1 MAYQHLLGI
10 PNIHIFFISIRI
22 FALINT
28 IELYFWFNIKVCAK
42 KKNIQ
47 LYLLNYLNHVESL
60 LKLNN
65 LLLSKEQLGNYLI
78 YKIES
83 NVITNRGTEV
93 IQFRN

>member
-1 MAYQHLLGI
+1 MQ
-10 PNIHIFFISIRI
+10 
-22 FALINT
+22 
-28 IELYFWFNIKVCAK
+28 
-42 KKNIQ
+42 KKNKKIIQ

>member
-1 MAYQHLLGI
+1 MQ
-10 PNIHIFFISIRI
+10 
-22 FALINT
+22 
-28 IELYFWFNIKVCAK
+28 K
-42 KKNIQ
+42 KKIIQ